1 MKKVESAATSRRI
14 SRPIFVKCFV
24 RCPPRKSH
32 DSRVSW
38 RHNSRAA
45 AVSAEDPAPRS
56 MSDEAYPTNVPKS
69 AAETAWHERTM
80 AVMQRTG
87 ADGTVLVRGTTTD
100 PPHTE
105 ETMAGVRLMMIT
117 QERDDALK
125 HAFAFVCCED
135 SDADS
140 DDSNCARFYNTAAG
154 NEVVFGIKDEV
165 KKATSSKLTKPQK
178 FDRLCMLTY
187 ALLQED
193 TWSRDNE
200 CWGDGDEMQ
209 SACKKLAASWKKL
222 LGENAAADLGVDEE
236 FTEPGVHALLED
248 FQVMLNDASSDSG
261 VKYPFKWRA

>member
-1 MKKVESAATSRRI
+1 
-14 SRPIFVKCFV
+14 
-24 RCPPRKSH
+24 
-32 DSRVSW
+32 
-38 RHNSRAA
+38 
-45 AVSAEDPAPRS
+45 
-56 MSDEAYPTNVPKS
+56 
-69 AAETAWHERTM
+69 
-80 AVMQRTG
+80 MQRTG

-105 ETMAGVRLMMIT
+105 ETMADVRLMMIT

-154 NEVVFGIKDEV
+154 NDVVFGIKDEV

-200 CWGDGDEMQ
+200 FWGEGDEMQ

>member
-1 MKKVESAATSRRI
+1 
-14 SRPIFVKCFV
+14 
-24 RCPPRKSH
+24 
-32 DSRVSW
+32 
-38 RHNSRAA
+38 
-45 AVSAEDPAPRS
+45 
-56 MSDEAYPTNVPKS
+56 MSNGEVPKS
-69 AAETAWHERTM
+69 AAETAWHERRK

-154 NEVVFGIKDEV
+154 NDVVFGIKDEV

-193 TWSRDNE
+193 SGRGTTSFGAKGTRCSPRARSSRRRGRSSSEKTPPRTSAWTRNSPSPE
-200 CWGDGDEMQ
+200 CTR
-209 SACKKLAASWKKL
+209 C
-222 LGENAAADLGVDEE
+222 
-236 FTEPGVHALLED
+236 
-248 FQVMLNDASSDSG
+248 
-261 VKYPFKWRA
+261 WRTSR

>member
-1 MKKVESAATSRRI
+1 
-14 SRPIFVKCFV
+14 
-24 RCPPRKSH
+24 
-32 DSRVSW
+32 
-38 RHNSRAA
+38 
-45 AVSAEDPAPRS
+45 
-56 MSDEAYPTNVPKS
+56 MSNGEVPKS
-69 AAETAWHERTM
+69 AAETAWHERRK

-87 ADGTVLVRGTTTD
+87 AAGHVLVRGTTTD

-125 HAFAFVCCED
+125 HAFVCCED

-178 FDRLCMLTY
+178 FDRLCMLTH

-200 CWGDGDEMQ
+200 CWDEGDEMQ

>member
-1 MKKVESAATSRRI
+1 
-14 SRPIFVKCFV
+14 
-24 RCPPRKSH
+24 
-32 DSRVSW
+32 
-38 RHNSRAA
+38 
-45 AVSAEDPAPRS
+45 

-69 AAETAWHERTM
+69 AAETAWHERRK
-80 AVMQRTG
+80 AVMERTG

-105 ETMAGVRLMMIT
+105 ETMADVRVMMIT

-135 SDADS
+135 SDFDS
-140 DDSNCARFYNTAAG
+140 DDSNGGARFYNTAAG

-165 KKATSSKLTKPQK
+165 KKATASKLTKPQK

-236 FTEPGVHALLED
+236 FTEPGVHAMLED
-248 FQVMLNDASSDSG
+248 FQEMLNDASSDGGQG
-261 VKYPFKWRA
+261 VKYPFKWRP

>member
-1 MKKVESAATSRRI
+1 
-14 SRPIFVKCFV
+14 
-24 RCPPRKSH
+24 
-32 DSRVSW
+32 
-38 RHNSRAA
+38 
-45 AVSAEDPAPRS
+45 
-56 MSDEAYPTNVPKS
+56 MSNGEVPKS
-69 AAETAWHERTM
+69 AAETAWHERRK
-80 AVMQRTG
+80 AVMERTG

-200 CWGDGDEMQ
+200 CWGEGGRDAVRVQETR
-209 SACKKLAASWKKL
+209 
-222 LGENAAADLGVDEE
+222 GVVEE
-236 FTEPGVHALLED
+236 APRRKRRRGPRRGRGIHRARGTRCWRTSGV
-248 FQVMLNDASSDSG
+248 LNDASSDSG
-261 VKYPFKWRA
+261 VKYRSSGGRERGRPRERAMHDVIGGVCERAGESLVRFRVRTDTRERYVRWALVLMH

>member
-1 MKKVESAATSRRI
+1 
-14 SRPIFVKCFV
+14 
-24 RCPPRKSH
+24 
-32 DSRVSW
+32 
-38 RHNSRAA
+38 
-45 AVSAEDPAPRS
+45 
-56 MSDEAYPTNVPKS
+56 MSNGEVPKS
-69 AAETAWHERTM
+69 AAETAWHERRM

-87 ADGTVLVRGTTTD
+87 AAGHVLVRGTTTD

-154 NEVVFGIKDEV
+154 NDVVFGIKDEV

-200 CWGDGDEMQ
+200 FWGEGDEMQ

>member
-1 MKKVESAATSRRI
+1 
-14 SRPIFVKCFV
+14 
-24 RCPPRKSH
+24 
-32 DSRVSW
+32 
-38 RHNSRAA
+38 
-45 AVSAEDPAPRS
+45 

-69 AAETAWHERTM
+69 AAETAWHERRK
-80 AVMQRTG
+80 AVMERTG
-87 ADGTVLVRGTTTD
+87 ADGTVAVRGTTTH

-105 ETMAGVRLMMIT
+105 ETMAGVRVLMIT

-140 DDSNCARFYNTAAG
+140 YDSNNTHVYTTGSG
-154 NEVVFGIKDEV
+154 NEVVFGIEGEV
-165 KKATSSKLTKPQK
+165 KKATASKLTKPQK

-222 LGENAAADLGVDEE
+222 LGENAAADLGADEE

-248 FQVMLNDASSDSG
+248 FQEMLNDAGSDTG
-261 VKYPFKWRA
+261 VKYPFKWRP